1 MRRFGARLLEVRIL
15 LLERFAMN
23 PRLGGCGWSGAN
35 KIAMV
40 SRVTTMLRR
49 TALGLLRWLGIGR
62 SPVAGISYNDRFVVV
77 ASVQVDDQEV
87 RAVSVVELD
96 PSTVVSG
103 AIERPNELALA
114 LRGALGALQLPVG
127 TPVAA
132 CIPVGIDHRG
142 AEWPT
147 STESA
152 GPCDHRTV
160 VAEVA
165 QSAGLDVKA
174 VVPMAV
180 VGARLGELAA
190 GRGADDDGQRGPVSV
205 VVSSGWL
212 SAVVTTAIRHC
223 ESRTERNDV
232 FQTPPDVRWGVL
244 SDRAGSQI
252 DPFSWPKPLAHQRQ
266 IAILAAGAAMV
277 ASCPPMSFS
286 EAP

>member
-1 MRRFGARLLEVRIL
+1 MGGTFL
-15 LLERFAMN
+15 LLERFAIH
-23 PRLGGCGWSGAN
+23 PRFDGSGWSGAN

-49 TALGLLRWLGIGR
+49 TALRLLRWLGIGR
-62 SPVAGISYNDRFVVV
+62 SPVVGISYNDRFVVA
-77 ASVQVDDQEV
+77 ASVQADDRHV

-114 LRGALGALQLPVG
+114 LGGALDALQFPAG
-127 TPVAA
+127 TSAAA

-142 AEWPT
+142 PEWPT
-147 STESA
+147 SAEPA
-152 GPCDHRTV
+152 GPGDHRTV
-160 VAEVA
+160 VVEVA
-165 QSAGLDVKA
+165 QSAGLNVQA
-174 VVPMAV
+174 VVPVAV

-190 GRGADDDGQRGPVSV
+190 SSGPGDDGQRGPVSV
-205 VVSSGWL
+205 VVCSGWL

-223 ESRTERNDV
+223 ESRTERNDL

-244 SDRAGSQI
+244 SDKAGSQI
-252 DPFSWPKPLAHQRQ
+252 DPFSWPKPTRHQRQ

-277 ASCPPMSFS
+277 A
-286 EAP
+286 